1 MNSTLWCMVLL
12 ACVSTC
18 TSLVSKRCSCVT
30 KRKRVKAT
38 LIVEI
43 KERPPRSYC
52 SSHEIIATLNPGGK
66 SCLDPKS
73 PFIQEAV
80 RTFKKRKEEEMR
92 SGNVNG
98 TGWEPTATL
107 PSTFLHSPNSTK
119 TSPTEGS
126 GGVGRGPSRYL
137 GSRGRHLV

>member
-1 MNSTLWCMVLL
+1 IQLMHHVLTFSFL
-12 ACVSTC
+12 LFLNLGYMKLKISPVIFFT
-18 TSLVSKRCSCVT
+18 VSKRCSCVT

-80 RTFKKRKEEEMR
+80 RTFKKRK
-92 SGNVNG
+92 
-98 TGWEPTATL
+98 
-107 PSTFLHSPNSTK
+107 
-119 TSPTEGS
+119 
-126 GGVGRGPSRYL
+126 
-137 GSRGRHLV
+137 